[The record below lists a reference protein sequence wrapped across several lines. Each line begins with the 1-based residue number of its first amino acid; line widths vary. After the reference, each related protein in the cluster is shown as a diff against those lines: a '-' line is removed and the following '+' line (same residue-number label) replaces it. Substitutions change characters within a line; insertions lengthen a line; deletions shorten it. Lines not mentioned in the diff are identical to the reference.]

1 MGKFPP
7 LRFLRWRIIPLPE
20 LREVKRNMN
29 ISQSLEISISGEA
42 DDGELFAVMA
52 GGGEAGFAA
61 FGIFYRRYIDNLYE
75 RTCQIKGLA
84 EADPEN
90 IVQETMMQAYRAA
103 ETFKPPDASLS
114 NAAKRNKTLAWLLK
128 IARRLHLQELR
139 KLKADGVNGFEPLE
153 IEDENGEIPQFVLD
167 NLRNGEGYHQMRES
181 ENRAYPSLDLTKETE
196 SERMAAVKDFL
207 NNLPE
212 KKRDVITA
220 YFGDEYDYRYPQK
233 PLSRKLIAKLKKK
246 HGLTSAALRQIKK
259 RTLEEAS
266 AKLNKKKE

>member
-1 MGKFPP
+1 
-7 LRFLRWRIIPLPE
+7 
-20 LREVKRNMN
+20 MN

-52 GGGEAGFAA
+52 GGGEAGLAA
-61 FGIFYRRYIDNLYE
+61 LDVFYRRYIKDLYE
-75 RTCQIKGLA
+75 RICRIKGLT
-84 EADPEN
+84 EADRN
-90 IVQETMMQAYRAA
+90 DFVQETMMQAYRAA
-103 ETFKPPDASLS
+103 DTFKPPDASL
-114 NAAKRNKTLAWLLK
+114 NNTAKRNKTLAWLLK
-128 IARRLHLQELR
+128 IARRLQLQKLR

-167 NLRNGEGYHQMRES
+167 NLRNGEGYHQMREV
-181 ENRAYPSLDLTKETE
+181 EKRAYPGLDLVEEIE
-196 SERMAAVKDFL
+196 SERMTAVIDFL

-220 YFGDEYDYRYPQK
+220 YFGDEYDYRNPQK